1 MMPAVEPVFTSE
13 ESRAPAGE
21 RVSVVVPVFNSASSL
36 VELHRRIDA
45 TLTSTDGPE
54 SWELILVNDGS
65 EDESWER
72 ILELSRYHPEVRG
85 VDLTRNWGQ
94 HNALLAGIQ
103 TAAGEVVV
111 TLDDDLQNPPEE
123 IPSLLDALTGDVEL
137 VYGKPIAKRQVLPRR
152 VATTLVRRTVHV
164 MTGGGVPADIGG
176 FRAFRASLLDGL
188 DDSQGASF
196 AIDIPL
202 TGAATRIAA
211 VSVRHEPRRYGR
223 SNYTFGRLV
232 KHALIEFDSLR
243 RRRAAPGRRSLTYAV
258 RTTTGAIAPETA
270 DVAGRS
276 AAR

>member
-1 MMPAVEPVFTSE
+1 MRAVEPVVTSE

-21 RVSVVVPVFNSASSL
+21 QVSVVVPVFNSASSL

-45 TLTSTDGPE
+45 TLSSTGGLE

-65 EDESWER
+65 EDASWER
-72 ILELSRYHPEVRG
+72 ILELSRDHPEVRG

-103 TAAGEVVV
+103 TATGQVIV

-123 IPSLLDALTGDVEL
+123 IPRLLEALTGDVEL

-152 VATTLVRRTVHV
+152 VATTIVRRLVHV

-202 TGAATRIAA
+202 TGAAARIAA
-211 VSVRHEPRRYGR
+211 VSVRHDPRRYGR
-223 SNYTFGRLV
+223 SNYTFGRLAM
-232 KHALIEFDSLR
+232 HALIEFDSLR
-243 RRRAAPGRRSLTYAV
+243 RRRAGPGPRSLTYAV
-258 RTTTGAIAPETA
+258 RTTTGAMTPGTA
-270 DVAGRS
+270 DVAGRGV
-276 AAR
+276 AR